1 EVVALYGRRFCIEET
16 FRDIKDLRFG
26 MGLSA
31 MRIAEPDRRDRL
43 LLVCALAG
51 VLLTLLGAA
60 GERLGMERHLKAN
73 TSKRRTY
80 SLFRQGC
87 FYYQALP
94 NMREA
99 ELRPLIELFAQLV
112 IEQPV
117 FREVFG
123 LV

>member
-1 EVVALYGRRFCIEET
+1 MHPPQG
-16 FRDIKDLRFG
+16 FG

-31 MRIAEPDRRDRL
+31 MHIAEPERRDRL
-43 LLVCALAG
+43 LRVCALAG

-60 GERLGMERHLKAN
+60 GESLGMERYLKAN
-73 TSKRRTY
+73 TSKRKRRTY

-99 ELRPLIELFAQLV
+99 QLRPLIERFAQRV

-117 FREVFG
+117 FREVFD